1 MDLTMPQRYLVLVK
15 ETDIP
20 IKYCLYARKSSESDE
35 RQAASIDSQIKEMS
49 DLAVREDIVITKVL
63 KESHSAKDSGER
75 EVFNQLLAGFEANEY
90 NAVLAWDP
98 SRLSRNAGD
107 LGRLV
112 DLMDQGKLTQ
122 IRTFSQTFTNNPN
135 EKFLLMILC
144 SQAKLENDNRGI
156 NVKRGIRA
164 KCELGWRPGVAPLG
178 YMNRAFNGIK
188 DIIPDPDRAP
198 LVTEIFNRAA
208 QGWSGRRIQIWLQS
222 QGFTNRSGA
231 KVSLSQIFLML
242 NNTFYY
248 GEFEYPEGSG
258 INYKGAHQS
267 LTTKEVFEQIQNSR
281 SIPNKAAWGSK
292 NFAFKDI
299 FKCGTCGASIT
310 AEEKFKPLR
319 DGGFN
324 RHVYYH
330 CTKKVNPNCPEKYVN
345 EKVLV
350 EQIITFISENA
361 NTIEVTSE
369 IIKKMTRHANIV
381 STSLVSRDI
390 EHDTVEPLT
399 EYSRFILT
407 HGSYNEQTKL
417 IEGIKSTFLIQNQ
430 MIIVNKAA

>member
-1 MDLTMPQRYLVLVK
+1 MI

-35 RQAASIDSQIKEMS
+35 RQAASIDSQVKEMS

-122 IRTFSQTFTNNPN
+122 IRTFSQIFTNNPN

-198 LVTEIFNRAA
+198 LVTEVFNRAA

-248 GEFEYPEGSG
+248 GEFEYPVGSG
-258 INYKGAHQS
+258 ITYKGAHTP
-267 LTTKEVFEQIQNSR
+267 LTTKEIFEQIQSSR
-281 SIPNKAAWGSK
+281 SIAYRGAWGSK

-350 EQIITFISENA
+350 EQLITFISENA
-361 NTIEVTSE
+361 KTIEVTGE
-369 IIKKMTRHANIV
+369 ITKKMARHANIV

-390 EHDTVEPLT
+390 EHDTIEPLT

-417 IEGIKSTFLIQNQ
+417 IKGIKSTFLIQNQ
-430 MIIVNKAA
+430 MIIVNGVA

>member
-1 MDLTMPQRYLVLVK
+1 MQ

-35 RQAASIDSQIKEMS
+35 RQAASIDSQVKEMS
-49 DLAVREDIVITKVL
+49 DLAVREGIVITKVL

-112 DLMDQGKLTQ
+112 DLMDQGKLIQ

-208 QGWSGRRIQIWLQS
+208 QGWSGRRLQTWLQS
-222 QGFTNRSGA
+222 EGFTNRSGA
-231 KVSLSQIFLML
+231 KVSLSQIFLIL

-258 INYKGAHQS
+258 VTYKGAHQP
-267 LTTKEVFEQIQNSR
+267 LTTKEIFEQIQNSR
-281 SIPNKAAWGSK
+281 SIPNKAVWGSK

-310 AEEKFKPLR
+310 AEEKFKPLKG
-319 DGGFN
+319 GGFN
-324 RHVYYH
+324 RHVYYR
-330 CTKKVNPNCPEKYVN
+330 CTKKVNPNCPEKYLN

-350 EQIITFISENA
+350 VQLIDFISENTK
-361 NTIEVTSE
+361 NIEVTSE
-369 IIKKMTRHANIV
+369 ITKKMVRHAQII
-381 STSLVSRDI
+381 SSSLDNRQLEYDK
-390 EHDTVEPLT
+390 VEPLT
-399 EYSRFILT
+399 EYSRFVLT
-407 HGSYNEQTKL
+407 YGSYTEQVRL
-417 IEGIKSTFLIQNQ
+417 IKGIKNNFLIKNRQISSAHAEDTLQ
-430 MIIVNKAA
+430 PESVVE